1 MFDILVKH
9 LQFMIHLA
17 IFDRHSP
24 WVQFQSVNICWCWRQ
39 VYQGLREQE
48 RSLGAKLNIT
58 SRLYMPWPV
67 FQSYVSYALLLA
79 DNVEIIFYPIRQ
91 NSNWNCLARSR
102 IPRCPRTLAGVRR
115 GVLCLS
121 PLATSSPVL
130 VIATIYHRESQIYS
144 TTRGKNLFIHLTLLN
159 PA

>member
-102 IPRCPRTLAGVRR
+102 IPCCPRTLAGVRR
-115 GVLCLS
+115 GVLASRLS
-121 PLATSSPVL
+121 PPRHRSSSLQPFIIGNHKFIPL
-130 VIATIYHRESQIYS
+130 REAK
-144 TTRGKNLFIHLTLLN
+144 TFLFI
-159 PA
+159 